1 MSHRKFEAPRRGSL
15 GFTPRKRSKRH
26 RGRVRK
32 FPKDDASK
40 KPHLTAFIGYKAGMT
55 HIVREVEKPGSR
67 LHKKEVVE
75 PVTIVEA
82 PPMVIIGVVGY
93 VETPKG
99 LRTLSTVWAA
109 HLGEEVL
116 RRFYKNWYRSKQ
128 KAFTKYAKKVAEDK
142 ANTVTREL
150 DRIRKYC
157 TVVRVIAHTQIRQLK
172 LRQKKAHIM
181 EIQINGGSIA
191 DKVAF
196 AEKHFEQK
204 VSVDS
209 VFEENEMIDVIAVTK
224 GKGFE
229 GVTTRW
235 GTRRLPRKT
244 HKGLRKV
251 GCIGAWHPARVS
263 WSVPRAGQNGY
274 HHRTIINKKVYRIG
288 KAGRDDTG
296 STEFDLTK
304 KTINPVGGFPHYGMV
319 TEDFLMLKGGVTGT
333 RKRAITLRKSLVPQ
347 TRRVAL
353 EKIQLKFIDTASK
366 FGHGRFQTLDE
377 KKKFM
382 GLRKKDRTV

>member
-1 MSHRKFEAPRRGSL
+1 MFN
-15 GFTPRKRSKRH
+15 
-26 RGRVRK
+26 
-32 FPKDDASK
+32 
-40 KPHLTAFIGYKAGMT
+40 IG
-55 HIVREVEKPGSR
+55 

-181 EIQINGGSIA
+181 EIQ
-191 DKVAF
+191 
-196 AEKHFEQK
+196 
-204 VSVDS
+204 VSSRD
-209 VFEENEMIDVIAVTK
+209 
-224 GKGFE
+224 
-229 GVTTRW
+229 
-235 GTRRLPRKT
+235 
-244 HKGLRKV
+244 
-251 GCIGAWHPARVS
+251 
-263 WSVPRAGQNGY
+263 WS
-274 HHRTIINKKVYRIG
+274 
-288 KAGRDDTG
+288 
-296 STEFDLTK
+296 F
-304 KTINPVGGFPHYGMV
+304 
-319 TEDFLMLKGGVTGT
+319 
-333 RKRAITLRKSLVPQ
+333 
-347 TRRVAL
+347 
-353 EKIQLKFIDTASK
+353 FIHCCLSYTMQQS
-366 FGHGRFQTLDE
+366 F
-377 KKKFM
+377 
-382 GLRKKDRTV
+382 